1 MEKPGGNR
9 ALMKQLLGE
18 RMLAQS
24 NITPVHAGED
34 QSSTA
39 RFAPVQGYSIN
50 HVETDAQTLVE
61 LVIDNDWLRAGDV
74 VYVITINRIVLTD
87 SDLNAAARAVIGG
100 EQ

>member
-1 MEKPGGNR
+1 
-9 ALMKQLLGE
+9 
-18 RMLAQS
+18 MLPQS

-50 HVETDAQTLVE
+50 PVKSDAQSVVE

-74 VYVITINRIVLTD
+74 VYVTTTSRIVLTD

>member
-1 MEKPGGNR
+1 
-9 ALMKQLLGE
+9 MKQLLGE

-24 NITPVHAGED
+24 NIKPVHAGED

-39 RFAPVQGYSIN
+39 RFASVQGYSIN
-50 HVETDAQTLVE
+50 QVESDAQTLVE

-74 VYVITINRIVLTD
+74 VYVTTTNRIVLID

-100 EQ
+100 AS

>member
-1 MEKPGGNR
+1 MIE
-9 ALMKQLLGE
+9 QILGE

-24 NITPVHAGED
+24 NITPVHASED
-34 QSSTA
+34 QSSAA
-39 RFAPVQGYSIN
+39 RFAAVQGYSIN
-50 HVETDAQTLVE
+50 QVESDAQTLVE

-74 VYVITINRIVLTD
+74 VYVTTTSRVVLTD